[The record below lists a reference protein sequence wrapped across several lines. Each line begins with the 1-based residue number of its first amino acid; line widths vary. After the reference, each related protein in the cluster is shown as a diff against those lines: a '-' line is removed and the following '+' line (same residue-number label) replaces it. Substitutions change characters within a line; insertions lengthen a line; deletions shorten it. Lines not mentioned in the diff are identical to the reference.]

1 MGLLDNLKDLD
12 LSKIDASKIDEVK
25 KLAGNAADKIDIAG
39 IAKKVGIPEDTVK
52 KILASLKK

>member
-25 KLAGNAADKIDIAG
+25 KHAGNATDKIDIAG
-39 IAKKVGIPEDTVK
+39 IAKKVGISEDTVK